1 MKKII
6 EHNIYMTNN
15 LEPTAGQMF
24 SSKYGSPRGGKKMKG
39 GTKRYGATQPLMDDL
54 ANIGMGR
61 GYVGISN
68 AKDVC
73 QGVSQRGGG
82 LDSSPFKGQG
92 HRPIHSNPGYGYVN
106 PTDNDVL
113 RGNLPQINSYDQ
125 NACVGGRKKRKRK
138 TNKTNKRKTNKTNKR
153 KTNKRKTNKRKKCI
167 CKKCKCV
174 NKKTKKC
181 NCKIC
186 KNKKCPCCKQMKK
199 YTRKNIKKRNK
210 KRRTKRNNNIK
221 KKNMYGCGTKG
232 GCSGCMLGGNKFN
245 QATYAYT
252 GKNVSSQFGVP
263 LSVPN
268 IDSKAYNHCFSDY
281 KH

>member
-15 LEPTAGQMF
+15 SEFKPTAGQLF
-24 SSKYGSPRGGKKMKG
+24 SSKYGSARGGKKMKG
-39 GTKRYGATQPLMDDL
+39 GTKRYGATQPLMNYL
-54 ANIGMGR
+54 ANKGMGR

-68 AKDVC
+68 AKNVC
-73 QGVSQRGGG
+73 QSGGG

-92 HRPIHSNPGYGYVN
+92 HRPIHVNPGYGYVN
-106 PTDNDVL
+106 PNDNDVL
-113 RGNLPQINSYDQ
+113 RGNLPQVNSYDQ
-125 NACVGGRKKRKRK
+125 NACVGGRKKRKS
-138 TNKTNKRKTNKTNKR
+138 
-153 KTNKRKTNKRKKCI
+153 NKRKTNKRKKRKTNKRKTKKCI
-167 CKKCKCV
+167 CKKCKCS

-186 KNKKCPCCKQMKK
+186 KNKKCPCCKTMKRYSK
-199 YTRKNIKKRNK
+199 KNIKKRNK
-210 KRRTKRNNNIK
+210 KRRTKRNRNVK
-221 KKNMYGCGTKG
+221 RKNMYGCGVKG
-232 GCSGCMLGGNKFN
+232 GCSSCMLGGNKFN

-252 GKNVSSQFGVP
+252 GKNVSPQFGTP

-268 IDSKAYNHCFSDY
+268 IDSKAYNHCFSAY